1 MDSSKDDIIRIENYS
16 FEKYISDVQIEAL
29 VETLAEKVSQNYHDK
44 NPVFIVV
51 LSGAFIFAADFLRK
65 IRFEHD
71 ISFVKVKSYEGM
83 KSTGKLDIQL
93 PIDIDVSERYLIIL
107 EDIVDSGNTLSNFKL
122 YLEQLKPYTVEIVSL
137 FHKPDALERELRV
150 AYVGKSLPSEFVI
163 GYGLDYNGKGRHLK
177 HLYKLTNN

>member
-1 MDSSKDDIIRIENYS
+1 MDSENNDTIRIENYV
-16 FEKYISDVQIEAL
+16 FEKYIEDKEIDSL
-29 VETLAEKVSQNYHDK
+29 VDILAGKVTKDYQDK
-44 NPVFIVV
+44 KPVFIVV

-65 IRFEHD
+65 ISFDHD
-71 ISFVKVKSYEGM
+71 ICFVKVKSYEGM

-107 EDIVDSGNTLSNFKL
+107 EDIVDSGNTLYNFKK

-150 AYVGKSLPSEFVI
+150 AYVGRSLPTEFVI

-177 HLYKLTNN
+177 HLYKLVVD